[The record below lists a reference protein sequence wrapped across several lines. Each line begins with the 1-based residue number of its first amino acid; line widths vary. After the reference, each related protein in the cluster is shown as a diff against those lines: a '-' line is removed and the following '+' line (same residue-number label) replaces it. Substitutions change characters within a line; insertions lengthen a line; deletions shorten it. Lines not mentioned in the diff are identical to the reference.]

1 MRSLPSLEEARNSYE
16 RNPNKY
22 IENLLIIDETFSQI
36 ISDEM
41 IVLIPFFEDNLK
53 SSWTICLAM
62 YIWLSLKLL
71 LDYPRPYKYL
81 IQ

>member
-1 MRSLPSLEEARNSYE
+1 MKHFLKSFQM
-16 RNPNKY
+16 K
-22 IENLLIIDETFSQI
+22 
-36 ISDEM
+36 M
-41 IVLIPFFEDNLK
+41 IVLIPFSRIILK